1 MLRSACRAIN
11 STEPDAR
18 TVGPDLARP
27 MNATSYL
34 TDSDLRALIRDPR
47 AFRTWPQQR
56 MPGFTAKAL
65 AGADLDALILYLK
78 YKAVQK
84 SQRQ

>member
-1 MLRSACRAIN
+1 
-11 STEPDAR
+11 
-18 TVGPDLARP
+18 

-34 TDSDLRALIRDPR
+34 TDGGLRALIRDPR
-47 AFRTWPQQR
+47 AVRTWPQQR
-56 MPGFTAKAL
+56 MPGLAKAL